1 MTSAPGS
8 GGPIVIEGLVPI
20 GTPQLRWASRASTID
35 GIERELARIWAQ
47 PKLTAEVDG
56 VEVRNIAART
66 SVMNLVVIAQQS
78 EDGEHGASIIGQLTG
93 RHPSRT
99 LILSSADPDGPGWLD
114 ARITAVCI
122 LPRAD
127 APETCAET
135 IYVTAGGDTGRHL
148 AAIVEPLLIH
158 DLPVTVWW
166 PGEARL
172 ESQQARDV
180 LASADRLVVDGSV
193 WRGDGLARLRELAR
207 VATTTRTA
215 VSDFALARQ
224 SRWREAIASTFDMP
238 EFLPYLRSLRRVAV
252 TYGTHDESGL
262 PGRTNMV
269 KPLYHV
275 AWLAS
280 RLGLSVVKP
289 LAAVPGAP
297 APTRPGVKPSPGRGY
312 AATLR
317 QGTSDIAV
325 VIRPVLSSTPAG
337 TTLRVELLCERRGSE
352 LRVELLCE
360 RRGSELRVDVTAE
373 AESVGVRAWQDGV
386 EILDR
391 RFNAARRTEADLL
404 AEAIEAGG
412 RDQVADDSVRMAALI
427 AAAA

>member
-1 MTSAPGS
+1 
-8 GGPIVIEGLVPI
+8 
-20 GTPQLRWASRASTID
+20 
-35 GIERELARIWAQ
+35 
-47 PKLTAEVDG
+47 
-56 VEVRNIAART
+56 
-66 SVMNLVVIAQQS
+66 MNLVVIAQQS
-78 EDGEHGASIIGQLTG
+78 EDGEHGAAIISQLTG

-99 LILSSADPDGPGWLD
+99 MILSAADPDGPGWLD
-114 ARITAVCI
+114 ARITAQCI

-127 APETCAET
+127 APEICAEM
-135 IYVTAGGDTGRHL
+135 IYITAGGDTGRHL

-180 LASADRLVVDGSV
+180 LASADRLVVDGSA

-262 PGRTNMV
+262 PGGTNLV

-280 RLGLSVVKP
+280 RLGLTGDQ
-289 LAAVPGAP
+289 AARRRSPGAP
-297 APTRPGVKPSPGRGY
+297 APTRPGVKPVARAGATRRPSARATPTSPSSSGR
-312 AATLR
+312 
-317 QGTSDIAV
+317 SSP
-325 VIRPVLSSTPAG
+325 RPPPG
-337 TTLRVELLCERRGSE
+337 TT

-373 AESVGVRAWQDGV
+373 AEFGRRPGLAGRGRDPRPPVQRRPA
-386 EILDR
+386 DR
-391 RFNAARRTEADLL
+391 GRPARRGDR
-404 AEAIEAGG
+404 G
-412 RDQVADDSVRMAALI
+412 RRTRPGLRRCRSGWPP
-427 AAAA
+427 

>member
-1 MTSAPGS
+1 MAATQALPTD
-8 GGPIVIEGLVPI
+8 GPIAIEGLVPV

-35 GIERELARIWAQ
+35 GIERELARIWAE
-47 PKLTAEVDG
+47 PKLTTVVDG

-78 EDGEHGASIIGQLTG
+78 EDGEHGAAIISQLTG

-99 LILSSADPDGPGWLD
+99 MILSAADPDGPGWLD
-114 ARITAVCI
+114 ARITAQCI

-127 APETCAET
+127 APEICAEM
-135 IYVTAGGDTGRHL
+135 IYITAGGDTGRHL

-180 LASADRLVVDGSV
+180 LASADRLVVDGSA

-262 PGRTNMV
+262 PGGTNLV

-280 RLGLSVVKP
+280 RLGLTVIKP
-289 LAAVPGAP
+289 LAAVPGTP

-312 AATLR
+312 SATLR
-317 QGTSDIAV
+317 QGNADIAV
-325 VIRPVLSSTPAG
+325 VVRPVLSSTPAG

-352 LRVELLCE
+352 LRV
-360 RRGSELRVDVTAE
+360 DVTAE
-373 AESVGVRAWQDGV
+373 ADSVGVRAWQDGV

-412 RDQVADDSVRMAALI
+412 RDLVSDDAVRMAALI

>member
-1 MTSAPGS
+1 MS
-8 GGPIVIEGLVPI
+8 GLPQDGPIELQATPPI
-20 GTPQLRWASRASTID
+20 GIAQLRWASRASSID
-35 GIERELARIWAQ
+35 GIERELSRIWAE

-56 VEVRNIAART
+56 VEIRHIAART
-66 SVMNLVVIAQQS
+66 SVMNLVVIAQQA
-78 EDGEHGASIIGQLTG
+78 EDGQHGAAIIGQLTG

-114 ARITAVCI
+114 ARITAQCM

-127 APETCAET
+127 APEICAET
-135 IYVTAGGDTGRHL
+135 IYITAGGDTGRHL
-148 AAIVEPLLIH
+148 DAIVEPLLIH

-180 LASADRLVVDGSV
+180 LGSADRLVIDGAS
-193 WRGDGLARLRELAR
+193 WHGDGLSRLRELAR
-207 VATTTRTA
+207 VATANRIA
-215 VSDFALARQ
+215 VFDFALARQ

-238 EFLPYLRSLRRVAV
+238 DFLPYLRSLRRVAV
-252 TYGTHDESGL
+252 TYSTHDESGQ
-262 PGRTNMV
+262 PGHANLI

-280 RLGLSVVKP
+280 RLGMVVVKP
-289 LAAVPGAP
+289 LSPVPGSP
-297 APTRPGVKPSPGRGY
+297 APVRPGVKPGPGRGH

-317 QGTSDIAV
+317 QGSADVAV
-325 VIRPVLSSTPAG
+325 VVRPVLSATTPG
-337 TTLRVELLCERRGSE
+337 TT

-412 RDQVADDSVRMAALI
+412 RDPVADGAVRMAALI
-427 AAAA
+427 AAEAT

>member
-1 MTSAPGS
+1 MAREELA
-8 GGPIVIEGLVPI
+8 GGPIALPDGASVGVA
-20 GTPQLRWASRASTID
+20 QLRWASRASTIE
-35 GIERELARIWAQ
+35 GIELELSRIWAQ

-78 EDGEHGASIIGQLTG
+78 EDGLHGAAVIGQLTG

-114 ARITAVCI
+114 ARITAQCI

-135 IYVTAGGDTGRHL
+135 IYITAGGETGRHL
-148 AAIVEPLLIH
+148 DAIVEPLLIH

-180 LASADRLVVDGSV
+180 LASADRLVVDGAS
-193 WRGDGLARLRELAR
+193 WHGDGLARLRELAR
-207 VATTTRTA
+207 VAASNRIA
-215 VSDFALARQ
+215 VFDFALARQ

-238 EFLPYLRSLRRVAV
+238 DFLPYLRSLRRVAV
-252 TYGTHDESGL
+252 TYSTHDESGQ
-262 PGRTNMV
+262 PGRANLV

-280 RLGLSVVKP
+280 RLGLQVGRP
-289 LAAVPGAP
+289 LTPVAGPPVAARPGAQ
-297 APTRPGVKPSPGRGY
+297 PGPGRGH

-317 QGTSDIAV
+317 QGSSDVAV
-325 VIRPVLSSTPAG
+325 VIRPVLSPTPAG
-337 TTLRVELLCERRGSE
+337 TT

-404 AEAIEAGG
+404 AEAIESTGH
-412 RDQVADDSVRMAALI
+412 DQVSDGAVRMAALI
-427 AAAA
+427 AAAS

>member
-1 MTSAPGS
+1 MAGAGGGSDGPGGRPMTSAPGS
-8 GGPIVIEGLVPI
+8 GGPIAIDTSVPV

-114 ARITAVCI
+114 ARITAICV

-135 IYVTAGGDTGRHL
+135 IYITAGGDTGRHL

-180 LASADRLVVDGSV
+180 LASADRLVVDGSS

-280 RLGLSVVKP
+280 RLGLAVVKP
-289 LAAVPGAP
+289 LAPVAGAP
-297 APTRPGVKPSPGRGY
+297 APSRPGVK
-312 AATLR
+312 
-317 QGTSDIAV
+317 
-325 VIRPVLSSTPAG
+325 
-337 TTLRVELLCERRGSE
+337 
-352 LRVELLCE
+352 
-360 RRGSELRVDVTAE
+360 
-373 AESVGVRAWQDGV
+373 
-386 EILDR
+386 
-391 RFNAARRTEADLL
+391 
-404 AEAIEAGG
+404 
-412 RDQVADDSVRMAALI
+412 
-427 AAAA
+427 

>member
-1 MTSAPGS
+1 MAGAPVS
-8 GGPIVIEGLVPI
+8 GGPIAIDGTVPVGI
-20 GTPQLRWASRASTID
+20 PQLRWASRASTID
-35 GIERELARIWAQ
+35 GIERELTRIWAQ

-78 EDGEHGASIIGQLTG
+78 EDGEHGAAIISQLTG

-114 ARITAVCI
+114 ARITAQCI

-135 IYVTAGGDTGRHL
+135 IYITAGGDTGRHL

-172 ESQQARDV
+172 ETQQARDV
-180 LASADRLVVDGSV
+180 LASADRLVVDGSS

-207 VATTTRTA
+207 VASTTRTA

-252 TYGTHDESGL
+252 TYGTHDETGL
-262 PGRTNMV
+262 AGSTNLV

-275 AWLAS
+275 AWMAS
-280 RLGLSVVKP
+280 RLGLHVVKP
-289 LAAVPGAP
+289 LALVSGGPAAP
-297 APTRPGVKPSPGRGY
+297 ARHGARSTLSRGY

-317 QGTSDIAV
+317 QGTSDVAV
-325 VIRPVLSSTPAG
+325 VIRPVLSTTPAG
-337 TTLRVELLCERRGSE
+337 TT

-412 RDQVADDSVRMAALI
+412 RDHVSDDAVRMAALI